1 MASTGRLSGRTLGR
15 YRVGPVIGQ
24 GGMGEVYRAEDA
36 ELRRAVAI
44 KVLPE
49 AVTSEG
55 DRLARFIQEARAA
68 SALNHPHLVAI
79 YEIGHA
85 APDGDGAQVHFIAME
100 LVAGETLRQLI
111 NARHLDLRK
120 ALEYLVQAADAL
132 AAAHAAGIIHRDLK
146 PDNVMVAE
154 AGYAK
159 VLDFGLAKLRG
170 ENAMAGIATND
181 PTVTRLPGGEPPA
194 TSPGVVMGT
203 VGYMS
208 PEQAQGLPVDHRTDI
223 FSFGC
228 ILYEVAT
235 GARPFAGSS
244 AVDTL
249 HKIINAQPA
258 AIAQLVP
265 SAPNELQRIIRKCLA
280 KAPDE
285 RYQSMKDLA
294 LDLRDLRR
302 ELDSGTTASAPITTA
317 SGRTSARGSWLAAAA
332 LLLAGIAAAAYWGWR
347 PPNPASPRQDLAIE
361 RITSTGLVI
370 DAAISGD
377 GKYITYVH
385 SEAGKQSLWLRQL
398 RGGRPLQLAAPE
410 GGFWGIRFNPDA
422 TTIYYVVKNAAEPSG
437 ALFSIPVLGG
447 SPRAVLT
454 GIDSTVTFSPDG
466 TRIAYYRVNPQ
477 PRGSSSLMIA
487 GAGGEDPKA
496 LVTKSAPEF
505 LAPGFFVAPSWS
517 PDGAFIAAAIRNSQT
532 RGARLSL
539 FAVRDGT
546 EQTFPFQYAE
556 ATFTSWI
563 PDGSGIVL
571 AARLPSTPSNGNGG
585 QLWLQPYPAGEPRR
599 MTSDMLEYRNATFT
613 SDSQSLLTVGFEG
626 STRLSIASLTGANE
640 RYLPEDRSAGV
651 NGLTW
656 SPDGQR
662 IFYLKAV
669 REIRQVWT
677 MAADGSDA
685 REVIG
690 NAGWGGVAVSPDGRS
705 VVYTAE
711 RNGARGIFLANVDG
725 TSERMLAPVE
735 DANRLMMAPDSRQ
748 VYFTSLREGS
758 AATYRLSLDGGQPS
772 LVAAG
777 LERAVPSP
785 DGRLLAGVYKAA
797 AEAPITIG
805 IIDAATGHVV
815 NTIGDFAAPTGS
827 GGFAW
832 LPDGKTVILT
842 TAERFNLFSQPAMGG
857 TREKLTNFNDQW
869 IVRYALSPDRKSVLF
884 CRGNGLRDAVLMT
897 GFR

>member
-1 MASTGRLSGRTLGR
+1 MSSAGRIAGRTLGR
-15 YRVGPVIGQ
+15 YRVGSVIGQ
-24 GGMGEVYRAEDA
+24 GGMGEVYRADDT
-36 ELRRAVAI
+36 ELRRSVAI

-49 AVTSEG
+49 SLTGEG
-55 DRLARFIQEARAA
+55 DRLARFIQEARTA
-68 SALNHPHLVAI
+68 SALNHPHLVSI

-85 APDGDGAQVHFIAME
+85 APDGEGVPVHFIAME
-100 LVAGETLRQLI
+100 LVHGETLRQLI
-111 NARHLDLRK
+111 NARRLDLRK

-146 PDNVMVAE
+146 PDNVMVAD

-170 ENAMAGIATND
+170 EHAIAGIATND
-181 PTVTRLPGGEPPA
+181 PTVTRLPGAEPPA

-208 PEQAQGLPVDHRTDI
+208 PEQAQGLPVDHRSDI

-265 SAPNELQRIIRKCLA
+265 STPNELQRIIRKCLA

-302 ELDSGTTASAPITTA
+302 ELDSGSNVSVAPVPAGTAPHS
-317 SGRTSARGSWLAAAA
+317 RLWMAAGA
-332 LLLAGIAAAAYWGWR
+332 LLLVGIAAAAYWGWR
-347 PPNPASPRQDLAIE
+347 PRSGASPRQDLAIE

-377 GKYITYVH
+377 GKYVTYVH
-385 SEAGKQSLWLRQL
+385 SEGGKQSLWLRQL

-410 GGFWGIRFNPDA
+410 GGFWGVRFNPDA
-422 TTIYYVVKNAAEPSG
+422 TTIYYAIKNAAEPSG
-437 ALFSIPVLGG
+437 TLYSIPVLGG
-447 SPRAVLT
+447 SPRVVLT
-454 GIDSTVTFSPDG
+454 GIDSTLTFSPDG
-466 TRIAYYRVNPQ
+466 TRIAYYRVNSQ
-477 PRGSSSLMIA
+477 PRGTSSLMIA

-496 LVTKSAPEF
+496 LLTKSAPEF
-505 LAPGFFVAPSWS
+505 LAPAFFVAPSWS
-517 PDGAFIAAAIRNSQT
+517 PDGAFIAGAVRNSQT
-532 RGARLSL
+532 HGTRLAL
-539 FAVRDGT
+539 FSVRDAT

-571 AARLPSTPSNGNGG
+571 VARLPSTPSNGNGG
-585 QLWLQPYPAGEPRR
+585 QLWLQPYPSGEPRR
-599 MTSDMLEYRNATFT
+599 LTSDMLEYRNATFT

-626 STRLSIASLTGANE
+626 STRLSITSVNGANE
-640 RYLPEDRSAGV
+640 RYLPEDRTAGL
-651 NGLTW
+651 NGVTW

-669 REIRQVWT
+669 REIRQLWT
-677 MAADGSDA
+677 MAIDGSDA

-690 NAGWGGVAVSPDGRS
+690 NAGWGGVAVSPDGRA

-711 RNGARGIFLANVDG
+711 RNGTRGIFLANVDG
-725 TSERMLAPVE
+725 TGERMLAPVE
-735 DANRLMMAPDSRQ
+735 DANRLMMAPDKRE
-748 VYFTSLREGS
+748 VYFTSLRDGS
-758 AATYRLSLDGGQPS
+758 GATYRLPLDGGPPS
-772 LVAAG
+772 LLAAG

-785 DGRLLAGVYKAA
+785 DGRLLAGVYRASPEAA
-797 AEAPITIG
+797 ITIG
-805 IIDAATGHVV
+805 IIDAATGRVV

-827 GGFAW
+827 GGFEW
-832 LPDGKTVILT
+832 QPDGKTVIFT

-857 TREKLTNFNDQW
+857 PREKLTNFNDQW
-869 IVRYALSPDRKSVLF
+869 IVRYAMSPDRKSVLF
-884 CRGNGLRDAVLMT
+884 CRGTALRDAVLMT

>member
-1 MASTGRLSGRTLGR
+1 
-15 YRVGPVIGQ
+15 
-24 GGMGEVYRAEDA
+24 MGEVYRAEDA

-170 ENAMAGIATND
+170 EHAMAGIATDD

-208 PEQAQGLPVDHRTDI
+208 PEQAQGLPVDHRSDI

-235 GARPFAGSS
+235 GARPFTGSS

-249 HKIINAQPA
+249 HKIINAQPLS
-258 AIAQLVP
+258 IAQL
-265 SAPNELQRIIRKCLA
+265 APAAPTELQRIVRKCLA
-280 KAPDE
+280 KAPDD

-302 ELDSGTTASAPITTA
+302 ELDSGATAAAHVTTT
-317 SGRTSARGSWLAAAA
+317 SGRAGARLRWIAAGA
-332 LLLAGIAAAAYWGWR
+332 LLLIAIASAAYWGWR
-347 PPNPASPRQDLAIE
+347 PRNPGRARQDLAIE
-361 RITSTGLVI
+361 RITNSGLVI
-370 DAAISGD
+370 DAAISAD
-377 GKYITYVH
+377 GKYITYVQ

-398 RGGRPLQLAAPE
+398 RGGRPLQLAASD
-410 GGFWGIRFNPDA
+410 GGFWGVRFNPDGTA
-422 TTIYYVVKNAAEPSG
+422 IYYAVKSARETSG
-437 ALFSIPVLGG
+437 ALYSIPVLGG
-447 SPRAVLT
+447 TPRLVLT
-454 GIDSTVTFSPDG
+454 AIDSTVTFSPDG

-487 GAGGEDPKA
+487 GAAGEDPKA

-517 PDGAFIAAAIRNSQT
+517 PDGAVIAAAVRNSQT

-556 ATFTSWI
+556 ATFASWI
-563 PDGSGIVL
+563 PDGSGIAL

-585 QLWLQPYPAGEPRR
+585 QIWIQPYPAGEPRR
-599 MTSDMLEYRNATFT
+599 VTSDMLEYRNATFT
-613 SDSQSLLTVGFEG
+613 SDSQSLLTVGFEA
-626 STRLSIASLTGANE
+626 SSRMSIATVTGDGE
-640 RYLPEDRSAGV
+640 RYLPEDRTAGG

-656 SPDGQR
+656 SADGQR

-677 MAADGSDA
+677 MAADGSDG
-685 REVIG
+685 REVVG
-690 NAGWGGVAVSPDGRS
+690 NASWGGVAASADGRS
-705 VVYTAE
+705 IVYTAE
-711 RNGARGIFLANVDG
+711 RNGTRGIFLADVDG
-725 TSERMLAPVE
+725 SNERMLAPFE
-735 DANRLMMAPDSRQ
+735 DANRLVAATDSRQ
-748 VYFTSLREGS
+748 VYFTSFRDGS
-758 AATYRLSLDGGQPS
+758 AATYRLSLDGGPAS

-777 LERAVPSP
+777 LERAAPSP
-785 DGRLLAGVYKAA
+785 DGRLLAGLYKASPEA
-797 AEAPITIG
+797 AVAIG
-805 IIDAATGHVV
+805 VIDAVTSRVV
-815 NTIGDFAAPTGS
+815 NTISPFAAASGS

-832 LPDGKTVILT
+832 LPDGKTVIFT
-842 TAERFNLFSQPAMGG
+842 TAERSNLFSQPALGG
-857 TREKLTNFNDQW
+857 TREQVTKFNDQW
-869 IVRYALSPDRKSVLF
+869 IVRFALSPDGKSVLF
-884 CRGNGLRDAVLMT
+884 CRGTALRDAVLMT